1 MQRMSR
7 RGQSL
12 VEYALP
18 ISLIVVG
25 AGVLATTT
33 NITDN
38 LDDWVASGMGGTVT
52 GGAVQSGAM
61 GTGTPASVQTGS
73 GYTPTGGVYTG
84 SNVGN
89 YTGTAF
95 PPQDNGMLNG
105 GTGYVA
111 PDCQNAAT
119 CDSYATGQGSAQ
131 AIAVLTAGLP
141 PADPATDPVTDPT
154 VLP

>member
-1 MQRMSR
+1 MQRLNQ

-12 VEYALP
+12 VEYVLP
-18 ISLIVVG
+18 ISLILVG
-25 AGVLATTT
+25 AGVLASTT
-33 NITDN
+33 NITDS
-38 LDDWVASGMGGTVT
+38 LDDWVASGMGGTVS
-52 GGAVQSGAM
+52 GGAVQSSAM
-61 GTGTPASVQTGS
+61 GAGTPASVQTGS

-95 PPQDNGMLNG
+95 PPVDAGGANG
-105 GTGYVA
+105 GTAYVA

-119 CDSYATGQGSAQ
+119 CQTYATGAGSAQ

-141 PADPATDPVTDPT
+141 TTTEPT
-154 VLP
+154 TLLP